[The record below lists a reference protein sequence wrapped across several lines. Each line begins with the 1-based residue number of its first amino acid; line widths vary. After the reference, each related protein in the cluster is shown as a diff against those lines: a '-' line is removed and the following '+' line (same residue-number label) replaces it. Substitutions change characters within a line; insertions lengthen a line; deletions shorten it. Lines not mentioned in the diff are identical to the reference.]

1 MTADEF
7 LKPDRRWEIWK
18 CFTHLQYLDRFF
30 LPARFHNKV
39 PEKVQEAYK
48 TVERLISYSYFY
60 YPLTEEVHSK
70 ITRVFEMAV
79 RLRATQLNITSKPT
93 SPLAGIINKFKQSDD
108 FDDELIEA
116 LHRVRKL
123 RNTFAHPEGLMY
135 WGPIGYTNVIGI
147 INIINRLFI
156 PVNTFHEYIT
166 SGNALKEKVEQMLP
180 GLAIFDDG
188 ITKYLIYRAMP
199 LMVNPSKA
207 KSVWLLLP
215 VLLKFPQNLDEYKEY
230 KPFVLTL
237 TQLVVGETGVEG
249 YNTDNSST
257 VKMYPT
263 NTELD
268 IDAFKNYEKS
278 YTTSDEEV
286 KRIHGNM
293 GNQTF
298 FEVIDRFLYEEFW
311 S

>member
-1 MTADEF
+1 M
-7 LKPDRRWEIWK
+7 
-18 CFTHLQYLDRFF
+18 
-30 LPARFHNKV
+30 V

-48 TVERLISYSYFY
+48 SVERLISYSYFY

-79 RLRATQLNITSKPT
+79 HLKAKQLNIISDQTSH
-93 SPLAGIINKFKQSDD
+93 LAGIINKFKHSDD

-116 LHRVRKL
+116 LHRVRQL
-123 RNTFAHPEGLMY
+123 RNSFAHPEGLMY
-135 WGPIGYTNVIGI
+135 WGPVGYTNVIGI

-166 SGNALKEKVEQMLP
+166 SANALKEKVEQILP
-180 GLAIFDDG
+180 GLTVFDDG

-199 LMVNPSKA
+199 LMVNPTKA

-215 VLLKFPQNLDEYKEY
+215 VLLKFPQNLDEFKEY
-230 KPFVLTL
+230 KPFVLKL
-237 TQLVVGETGVEG
+237 TQLRVGEKEVEG
-249 YNTDNSST
+249 NNVDNGST
-257 VKMYPT
+257 VKIYPT
-263 NTELD
+263 TAELE
-268 IDAFKNYEKS
+268 IDAFKKYEES

-298 FEVIDRFLYEEFW
+298 FEVIDRFLYDEFW